1 MEVEAVRILVARSSV
16 TKKRRKPEKGSCK
29 WNLCFRDQ
37 DSTMGGGWT
46 KNEEAKEM
54 RVLVRDW

>member
-1 MEVEAVRILVARSSV
+1 MRILVARSSV

-37 DSTMGGGWT
+37 DSTMGGRWT